1 MTAAEEKEL
10 ENLLNSCVSGVT
22 DIDELSNHLNKRLNE
37 LEEVYLLI
45 TVNINLYKQ
54 NIYEIIESELAVK
67 EVLNRLNTSFSYLDT
82 VDKWLINYD
91 SQLKVN
97 ILEYLF
103 FKIFS

>member
-45 TVNINLYKQ
+45 TVNINLYQAKY
-54 NIYEIIESELAVK
+54 I
-67 EVLNRLNTSFSYLDT
+67 
-82 VDKWLINYD
+82 
-91 SQLKVN
+91 
-97 ILEYLF
+97 
-103 FKIFS
+103 